1 MNNPLE
7 VYKLNTYELPRRTG
21 EMKEYELDIQTP
33 EKVGNALIAVPVG
46 DIIEV
51 DARLE
56 SVTEGILLSANIFAI
71 AKGECGRC
79 LDPIEISIE
88 RKIQELYLYVQKLER
103 KKRGPIVGDLDTADE
118 LLMEGDV
125 MNLESPIRDAIVLAL
140 PSNPLC
146 DDDCAGLC
154 PECGSKW
161 VELPENHAHEVLDA
175 RWASLAALASEEPDF
190 KN

>member
-1 MNNPLE
+1 
-7 VYKLNTYELPRRTG
+7 
-21 EMKEYELDIQTP
+21 
-33 EKVGNALIAVPVG
+33 
-46 DIIEV
+46 
-51 DARLE
+51 
-56 SVTEGILLSANIFAI
+56 
-71 AKGECGRC
+71 
-79 LDPIEISIE
+79 
-88 RKIQELYLYVQKLER
+88 
-103 KKRGPIVGDLDTADE
+103 
-118 LLMEGDV
+118 MEGDV